1 MVSQGRYSAPSTA
14 DCRRY
19 SCRSARFV
27 KNKNKEK
34 IREEEKEKIRE
45 KEKMRKRKRKIMKND
60 CCRYRKIPYMVFSL
74 AVGVVGLGSLWLQ
87 RRHFLVFQR
96 LHEQAVRRGF
106 AFVAT
111 SLDQGCFRLP
121 FPNPLIFQIAPQR
134 PWERTYCTATALQAV
149 IFWLQTVR
157 SRRDGSWT

>member
-27 KNKNKEK
+27 KKD
-34 IREEEKEKIRE
+34 
-45 KEKMRKRKRKIMKND
+45 RKKKRVPTKRKIRKGKREDEKKKDKKNMKND
-60 CCRYRKIPYMVFSL
+60 CGRYRKIPYMVFSL

-106 AFVAT
+106 AFVGT

-134 PWERTYCTATALQAV
+134 P
-149 IFWLQTVR
+149 
-157 SRRDGSWT
+157 